1 MVAIGYFVTLVAI
14 SDLVATIAIGYL
26 IAVVAI
32 GYFVTLVAISDLIAT
47 IAIGYLIAV
56 VAIGYFVTLVAIYY
70 LVATIAIG
78 YLLAV
83 VAIGYLIAVVAIG
96 FSCSLTLLAFS
107 YDGHCNDNC
116 RADADNTCQHHENNQ
131 YGFHK
136 THLSNSYFLLRLSV
150 LRTHAYLKTL
160 QL

>member
-1 MVAIGYFVTLVAI
+1 MVAVGYFVTLVAI

-56 VAIGYFVTLVAIYY
+56 VAIGYFVTLVAISD
-70 LVATIAIG
+70 LITTI
-78 YLLAV
+78 
-83 VAIGYLIAVVAIG
+83 AIGYLIAVVAIG

>member
-1 MVAIGYFVTLVAI
+1 M
-14 SDLVATIAIGYL
+14 
-26 IAVVAI
+26 VAI

-47 IAIGYLIAV
+47 IAIGYLLAV
-56 VAIGYFVTLVAIYY
+56 VAVGYFVTLVAIYY
-70 LVATIAIG
+70 LIATIAIG
-78 YLLAV
+78 YLIAV
-83 VAIGYLIAVVAIG
+83 VAVGYFVTLVAIYYLIATVAIGYLIAVVAIG